1 MGKYVEEYD
10 ICQRMKNK
18 IEAPVEK
25 LMMNEVPKKTWTHL
39 IVDFITKLLLVAEK
53 DVILVVC
60 DRLSKIAHFV
70 ATAEGIL
77 AKSLARLF
85 RDNV

>member
-1 MGKYVEEYD
+1 M
-10 ICQRMKNK
+10 
-18 IEAPVEK
+18 
-25 LMMNEVPKKTWTHL
+25 
-39 IVDFITKLLLVAEK
+39 
-53 DVILVVC
+53 VC